1 MKKKEELVTFGLTE
15 KQADEVMLLESRMM
29 EEAVKFCFVKKDGTI
44 REAVGTLKRSL
55 MKLADGTLWEPKGEA
70 RPDTVGLM
78 KYWDCEKQSW
88 RSFNVGSL
96 VWR

>member
-15 KQADEVMLLESRMM
+15 KQAEVEVLVESRRR
-29 EEAVKFCFVKKDGTI
+29 EEGVKFRFVKKDGTV

-55 MKLADGTLWEPKGEA
+55 MRLADGTLWEPKGEA

-96 VWR
+96 VWM

>member
-15 KQADEVMLLESRMM
+15 KQAEDVMLLESRMM
-29 EEAVKFCFVKKDGTI
+29 EEAVKFRFVKKDGTV

-55 MKLADGTLWEPKGEA
+55 MKLAKGEA

-78 KYWDCEKQSW
+78 KFWDCEKQSW

-96 VWR
+96 VWM

>member
-15 KQADEVMLLESRMM
+15 KQAEDVMMLESKMM
-29 EEAVKFCFVKKDGTI
+29 EEAVKFRFVKKDGTI

-55 MKLADGTLWEPKGEA
+55 MKLADGSLWQPKGEP

-78 KYWDCEKQSW
+78 KYWDCERQSW
-88 RSFNVGSL
+88 RSFNVEGL
-96 VWR
+96 V